1 MLLVPAAE
9 PGVHGVADDVEGP
22 GGWMGGGGGRHGDEQ
37 GAGGGAGVWV
47 DGVDVGR
54 GEEGL
59 VGVSAACACI
69 AEIFLRGY
77 DR

>member
-1 MLLVPAAE
+1 M
-9 PGVHGVADDVEGP
+9 D
-22 GGWMGGGGGRHGDEQ
+22 GGGGGRHGDEQ